1 MAGVASGP
9 HPERDWPSDLGET
22 GVAASLDPSA
32 GGSYMGK
39 PIWDVTQIA
48 QNLNRSGQSWYLNNY
63 GELSDGVLNFGF
75 WKNIEELQNSYYVN
89 ETGTIAFD
97 EALNADKFSAFN
109 AGQIELARETMA
121 LWDDLT
127 NIKFKETK
135 SGDADITFG
144 NTATGGAQAYAYLPF
159 GDIYDAEYKA
169 LYDFNEIGRLSGD
182 VWIDGF
188 VSSNFSPLTDSY
200 YAKATVV
207 HEVGHA
213 LGLSHP
219 GDYDALDDDDGDGEP
234 DPITYANDAFF
245 AQDSRQY
252 SIMSYFDAYET
263 GAQHIDFTLLN
274 FAYGATPLI
283 HDIAAIQRIY
293 GADTTT
299 RTGNTVYGFN
309 ATAGRA
315 EYDFTQN
322 ARPIVA
328 IYDAGGN
335 DTIDFSG
342 WNTASTI
349 DLNPG
354 AFSSGGGA
362 ARFLTL
368 EEVNAARAAAG
379 LPARTQAQ
387 YDFYEGL
394 KQQYGITS
402 SLFKDNISIAYNT
415 IVENAVGGGG
425 DDLLIANEARNVL
438 DGRGGN
444 DTASFVTSSKGLY
457 IDLSIGTAGA
467 DKLIGIENVIGST
480 KDDYIKGDAGDN
492 VINGGGG
499 KDAMNGGAG
508 IDTISYATDA
518 AAVRIDLA
526 TGRGGLGAIGD
537 TMNQFE
543 NATGSAFNDIVSGS
557 NVANRLLGG
566 AGNDVIVALGGVDYL
581 QGGAGTD
588 ALFGGDGADSLL
600 GDDGDDFLIG
610 GTGAD
615 ALRGGV
621 GRDTFFFTATSGTD
635 RLTDFDPLND
645 KIVFTTDAA
654 LAVPGGDFDVPAF
667 LGKLSSTGGGAS
679 GARTL
684 SDVDTDS
691 DGVVDAVRV
700 SYSGGAITIEN
711 WTVSTLTAKGYL
723 DASGNVSGNWLI

>member
-1 MAGVASGP
+1 MTGVAKGP
-9 HPERDWPSDLGET
+9 EAERDWPSDYGET

-32 GGSYMGK
+32 GGSYLGK
-39 PIWDVTQIA
+39 PIWNVTQIA
-48 QNLNRSGQSWYLNNY
+48 QNLNRTGQSWYLNQY

-75 WKNIEELQNSYYVN
+75 WKNIQEVQNSYYVN
-89 ETGTIAFD
+89 EDGTDSFG
-97 EALNADKFSAFN
+97 EANAATFSAFN
-109 AGQIELARETMA
+109 AGQIELARQTMG
-121 LWDDLT
+121 LWDDLI

-144 NTATGGAQAYAYLPF
+144 NTDTGGAQAYAYLPF
-159 GDIYDAEYKA
+159 GNIYDAEYKTQ
-169 LYDFNEIGRLSGD
+169 YNFNKIGRLSGD

-188 VSSNFSPLTDSY
+188 VSSNFSPLTNSY
-200 YAKATVV
+200 YAKTTIV

-219 GDYDALDDDDGDGEP
+219 GDYDALDDSDGDGVP
-234 DPITYANDAFF
+234 DPITYKNDAFF

-274 FAYGATPLI
+274 FAYAATPLI

-293 GADTTT
+293 GADPTT

-309 ATAGRA
+309 STAGRA
-315 EYDFTQN
+315 EFDFTQN
-322 ARPIVA
+322 TRPIVA

-342 WNTASTI
+342 WNTPSTI

-362 ARFLTL
+362 AKFLTL

-387 YDFYEGL
+387 YDFYEDL
-394 KQQYGITS
+394 KKEYGITS

-415 IVENAVGGGG
+415 IIENAVGGGG
-425 DDLLIANEARNVL
+425 DDLLIANEAANVL
-438 DGRGGN
+438 DGRGGR
-444 DTASFVTSSKGLY
+444 DTASFVTSSRGLY
-457 IDLSIGTAGA
+457 IDLTIGKAGN
-467 DKLIGIENVIGST
+467 DTLVSIENIIGST

-508 IDTISYATDA
+508 IDTVSYATDI

-526 TGRGGLGAIGD
+526 TGRGGLGATGD
-537 TMNQFE
+537 TMNAFE
-543 NATGSAFNDIVSGS
+543 NAIGTAFNDIVSGS
-557 NVANRLLGG
+557 NVANRLIGG
-566 AGNDVIVALGGVDYL
+566 AGNDVIVALGGNDYL
-581 QGGAGTD
+581 QGDAGND

-600 GDDGDDFLIG
+600 GGDGDDFLIG

-621 GRDTFFFTATSGTD
+621 GRDTFFFTATSGAD
-635 RLTDFDPLND
+635 RIVDFDPLLD

-654 LAVPGGDFDVPAF
+654 LAVPGGDFDVTAF
-667 LGKLSSTGGGAS
+667 LGKLAATGGGAS

-684 SDVDTDS
+684 GDVDTNN
-691 DGVVDAVRV
+691 DGTVDAVRV
-700 SYSGGAITIEN
+700 SFAGGSVTIEN
-711 WTVSTLTAKGYL
+711 WTIASLTAKGYL
-723 DASGNVSGNWLI
+723 DASGNVSGNWLM

>member
-9 HPERDWPSDLGET
+9 HPERDWPSDFGET

-32 GGSYMGK
+32 GGSYLGK

-48 QNLNRSGQSWYLNNY
+48 QNLNRSGQSWYLNQY
-63 GELSDGVLNFGF
+63 GELNDGVLNFGF
-75 WKNIEELQNSYYVN
+75 WKNIQELQNSYYVN
-89 ETGTIAFD
+89 TTSTDAFAETDPKT
-97 EALNADKFSAFN
+97 FSAFN
-109 AGQIELARETMA
+109 EGQMALARQTMT
-121 LWDDLT
+121 LWDDLI
-127 NIKFKETK
+127 NIKFTETK
-135 SGDADITFG
+135 SGDADVTFG
-144 NTATGGAQAYAYLPF
+144 NTSTGGAQAYAYLPF
-159 GDIYDAEYKA
+159 GNIYDAEYKQ
-169 LYDFNEIGRLSGD
+169 YGFSQIGKLSGD

-188 VSSNFSPLTDSY
+188 VSSNFSPLTNSY
-200 YAKATVV
+200 YAKTTIV

-219 GDYDALDDDDGDGEP
+219 GDYNATDDNDGDGVP
-234 DPITYANDAFF
+234 DPITYKDDAFF

-274 FAYGATPLI
+274 FAYAATPLI

-293 GADTTT
+293 GADPTT

-315 EYDFTQN
+315 EFDFTQN
-322 ARPIVA
+322 TRPIVA

-342 WNTASTI
+342 WNTPSTI

-362 ARFLTL
+362 AKFLTL

-379 LPARTQAQ
+379 LPARTQAT

-394 KQQYGITS
+394 KKEYGITS

-415 IVENAVGGGG
+415 IIENAVGGGG
-425 DDLLIANEARNVL
+425 DDLLVANEARNVL

-457 IDLSIGTAGA
+457 IDLNIGKGGEDT
-467 DKLIGIENVIGST
+467 LISIENIIGST
-480 KDDYIKGDAGDN
+480 KDDYIKGDARDN

-499 KDAMNGGAG
+499 KDLMNGGAG
-508 IDTISYATDA
+508 IDTVSYATDI

-526 TGRGGLGAIGD
+526 TGRGGLGATGD
-537 TMNQFE
+537 VMNDFE
-543 NATGSAFNDIVSGS
+543 NAIGSAFNDIVSGS
-557 NVANRLLGG
+557 NVTNRLFGG
-566 AGNDVIVALGGVDYL
+566 AGNDVILGLGGNDF
-581 QGGAGTD
+581 
-588 ALFGGDGADSLL
+588 LFGDVGNDVLLGGDGNDSLL
-600 GDDGDDFLIG
+600 GEKGDDFLIG
-610 GTGAD
+610 GAGSD
-615 ALRGGV
+615 GLRGGE

-635 RLTDFDPLND
+635 RLVDFDPLFD

-654 LAVPGGDFDVPAF
+654 IAAPSGDFDVTAY
-667 LGKLSSTGGGAS
+667 LGRLSGNTGGAGGTKTFA
-679 GARTL
+679 
-684 SDVDTDS
+684 DVDTNN
-691 DGVVDAVRV
+691 DGRVDAVRV
-700 SYSGGAITIEN
+700 TYTGGALTIEN
-711 WTVSTLTAKGYL
+711 WTIDTLKAKGFL
-723 DASGNVSGNWLI
+723 DANGNVSGGWLY